1 MRTFPPSLPS
11 KARSLQ
17 YGVSI
22 IEVMVALTLGL
33 VAVGGAA
40 AIYLANRRS
49 FTIVENVGRLEEN
62 ARFAI
67 DLLSRDIREA
77 GNSVCGGALIP
88 TNIVTAPNDWALW
101 DRALVGIVFANSPTP
116 GLTIASP
123 PGGSAQMSN
132 TDSLLVWSGSAAG
145 SPFQITSHSL
155 ASKSITTSGNTNY
168 QANDVVVACDGSQL
182 LTFEVA
188 STPVANVLTYID
200 PSASSPQLN
209 AGGYLTPLTAHVWYV
224 GKSATTGGYALR
236 RLTIDKTGSWG
247 SNNDEMVTGVT
258 GLQIRYLLADATG
271 LPTGTDYQDSTA
283 VGTQWPLVTAVRL
296 TLTLSTLDPAGST
309 GSASTVITHDVPM
322 TVNIKVRVP

>member
-1 MRTFPPSLPS
+1 MRPRPSALPS
-11 KARSLQ
+11 MARRLQ

-22 IEVMVALTLGL
+22 VEVMIALTLGL

-49 FTIVENVGRLEEN
+49 FTTVENVGRLEEN

-88 TNIVTAPNDWALW
+88 TNIVTTPNDWALW
-101 DRALVGIVFANSPTP
+101 DRALVGDVFASSTAPSA
-116 GLTIASP
+116 IASP
-123 PGGSAQMSN
+123 TSGSRQLSN
-132 TDSLLVWSGSAAG
+132 TDSLLVWSASAAG

-155 ASKSITTSGNTNY
+155 VTNSITTSENTNY
-168 QANDVVVACDGSQL
+168 HANDVVVACDGSQL

-188 STPVANVLTYID
+188 STPPANVLTYLD
-200 PSASSPQLN
+200 PGARSPQLN
-209 AGGYLTPLTAHVWYV
+209 AGGYLIPLTAHIWYV
-224 GKSATTGGYALR
+224 GKSATTGGYSLR
-236 RLTIDKTGSWG
+236 RLTIDKTGAWG

-258 GLQIRYLLADATG
+258 GLQIQYLLADASG
-271 LPTGTDYQDSTA
+271 LPSSTTYQDSSA
-283 VGTQWPLVTAVRL
+283 IGNQWTLVTAVRL
-296 TLTLSTLDPAGST
+296 TLTLSTLDAAGST